1 MLSNM
6 FAIKTW
12 TCVTL
17 FACNY
22 YLINLNTRV
31 VMSIDIYIRSS
42 TQHVVRTCTYIYA
55 PRVVFY

>member
-31 VMSIDIYIRSS
+31 VMSIDIYIHSS
-42 TQHVVRTCTYIYA
+42 T
-55 PRVVFY
+55 